1 MVPCPLKGFDF
12 LVFSSGAL
20 LWCALLIRTG
30 LLFRAGLSQNFISV
44 FQALSIAQYFCTM
57 DAKSAKRVI
66 LRRLT
71 ALSIPL
77 SAQLLQKIEIASP
90 SWQSFILC
98 ISRRNLAQ

>member
-1 MVPCPLKGFDF
+1 MVPCPLEGFDF
-12 LVFSSGAL
+12 LFNPGAL

-30 LLFRAGLSQNFISV
+30 LLFKVGLSQNLISV

-57 DAKSAKRVI
+57 DAKLAKRVI

-77 SAQLLQKIEIASP
+77 SVQLLQKIEIASP
-90 SWQSFILC
+90 SWQSFILF